1 MNDNKCYI
9 IILFIISVLAY
20 SQSDIGLN
28 NFDHGKNMCGTN
40 HGLSAANYEELLFQY
55 HEDIH
60 QHINT
65 NREMQFIRVQFHIVR
80 PDNGIGGLDE
90 EALWP
95 VLAQINEDYHPAELQ
110 FYHPDVVHEIFD
122 SEYFI
127 CDNDSELNTLRNLYD
142 TPNVL
147 DIFIVNSAT
156 SGETALCGI
165 STFTWFS
172 VQGIVITQSCWNN
185 ETGSHEVGHYFDLF
199 HKIS

>member
-1 MNDNKCYI
+1 
-9 IILFIISVLAY
+9 
-20 SQSDIGLN
+20 
-28 NFDHGKNMCGTN
+28 

-95 VLAQINEDYHPAELQ
+95 VFAQINEDYLPAGLQ

-142 TPNVL
+142 TPNIL

-199 HKIS
+199 HTHESPYEYVDGTQCSSR